1 MQLIYRVSAVLCLC
15 IVLGYLQA
23 EEVFSHKDWSVTTY
37 PADPQYIKYSTHGSK
52 VWGHEFGFLKAV
64 GDCKAD
70 NLYVTWS
77 STTPINVLE
86 QMKSKKVLFD
96 VKPDDNF
103 VFHFPVPNLM
113 VKYLSGSEYLEI
125 PDPLSVMLFTNYFPQ
140 FTFIP
145 TLEAGRNII
154 VKVNE
159 EDPHFKNF
167 DIADDKFSLE
177 GYIAARQFA
186 LEQCEQRTQTLKV
199 IYQFKTA
206 ER

>member
-1 MQLIYRVSAVLCLC
+1 MQLLYRVFAVIFLCS
-15 IVLGYLQA
+15 VLGYLNA
-23 EEVFSHKDWSVTTY
+23 EEIFKHKDWSVATY
-37 PADPQYIKYSTHGSK
+37 PNDNQYIKYSTHGTN
-52 VWGHEFGFLKAV
+52 VWGHEFGFLKVV

-70 NLYVTWS
+70 NLYVSWS
-77 STTPINVLE
+77 STTPINILE
-86 QMKSKKVLFD
+86 RMKSKKVLFD

-145 TLEAGRNII
+145 TLEAGRNVI

-167 DIADDKFSLE
+167 DIAEDKFSLE

-186 LEQCEQRTQTLKV
+186 FEQCEQRTKSIKTINQY
-199 IYQFKTA
+199 ITA